1 MTAADRPGICALD
14 TAFET
19 ATIYEVVASAQRLE
33 LVERPLATPLVKRY
47 AIDDAFAH
55 WATWDVGFVAED
67 DTGIRGFAGVEYEA
81 WHARLVLWHL
91 YVAPE
96 HRRTGIGRALLDQV
110 EAYGRNCRACRVW
123 LETSNVNV
131 PGIAAYQRL
140 GYALCGVDTTEYDT
154 LEYASAVSGKQVPSG
169 YEAETAVYM
178 AKRL

>member
-1 MTAADRPGICALD
+1 MNIRPMTAADRTGICALD

-19 ATIYEVVASAQRLE
+19 STIYEVVATPLRLE
-33 LVERPLATPLVKRY
+33 LVERPTPPLVKRY
-47 AIDDAFAH
+47 AIADAFAH

-67 DTGIRGFAGVEYEA
+67 NTQICGFAGVEYEA

-91 YVAPE
+91 YVSPAQ
-96 HRRTGIGRALLDQV
+96 RRTGVGRALLDQV
-110 EAYGRNCRACRVW
+110 EAHGRKRGARRVW

-140 GYALCGVDTTEYDT
+140 GYSLCGVDTTEYDT
-154 LEYASAVSGKQVPSG
+154 LEY
-169 YEAETAVYM
+169 EAETAVYM